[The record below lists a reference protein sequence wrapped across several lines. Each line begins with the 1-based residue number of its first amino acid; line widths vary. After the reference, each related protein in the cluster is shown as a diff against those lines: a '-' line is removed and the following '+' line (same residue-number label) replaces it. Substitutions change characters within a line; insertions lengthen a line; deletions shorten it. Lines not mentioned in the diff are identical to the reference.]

1 MEIKELCEKSY
12 ETAVKKGFWKE
23 GRTIPGMLMLIVTE
37 LGEACEADRK
47 GDSENFKEEIADVF
61 IRLGDMCRGLEID
74 IESEI
79 KKKIQGKNYI
89 QSKKNVRASNS
100 TS

>member
-23 GRTIPGMLMLIVTE
+23 GRTIPEMLMLIVTE

-47 GDSENFKEEIADVF
+47 GDTENFKEEVADVF
-61 IRLGDMCRGLEID
+61 IRLGDMVKGLNID
-74 IESEI
+74 IEEEI
-79 KKKIQGKNYI
+79 LKKMKINEGRSMKHGKKY
-89 QSKKNVRASNS
+89 
-100 TS
+100 

>member
-1 MEIKELCEKSY
+1 MEIKELCEKAY
-12 ETAVKKGFWKE
+12 AMAVKKGFWKE
-23 GRTIPGMLMLIVTE
+23 GRTIPEMLMLIVTE

-47 GDSENFKEEIADVF
+47 GDTENFKEEVADVF

-79 KKKIQGKNYI
+79 KKKMDYN
-89 QSKKNVRASNS
+89 KKRPFKHKKRY
-100 TS
+100 